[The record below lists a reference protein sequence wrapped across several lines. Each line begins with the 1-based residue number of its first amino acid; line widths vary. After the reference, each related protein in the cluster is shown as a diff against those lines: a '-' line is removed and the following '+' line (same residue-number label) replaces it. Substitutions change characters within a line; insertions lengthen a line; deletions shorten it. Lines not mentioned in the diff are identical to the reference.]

1 MEARQCGDFNLPCIT
16 NERMFDTPGQH
27 DFPLIHNLARVPR
40 ELHGVSAG
48 GQETGDSRIPA
59 TVATC
64 LSQMIPSRAEVVSRD
79 AARWLTVTS
88 ALTGRRCMEPRESIL
103 KISDAM
109 NAAVIGQQDVVE
121 RMLIALLANGHVL
134 MEGLPGTAKTR
145 SVKTLSQLVDSEFSR
160 IQFTPDLLPSDVSGS
175 EIYREQNAT
184 FEFQQGPIFGNLIL
198 ADEINRAPA
207 KVQAA
212 LLEAMEERQVT
223 VAGQTHR
230 LPELFLVLATQ
241 NPIEQEGTYPLPE
254 AQMDRFLLYVRVDYP
269 AGDKEAAILKLVRG
283 EKSGQATAPPPQIE
297 QQVVFEARKQVNA
310 VHVAEAAEQYMVDL
324 VLATRLPQKYE
335 GNLPK
340 WIRLGASPRGTIALD
355 AAARAHAWLAGQ
367 DFVSPDNIRAV
378 APACLA
384 HRIHLTYEAEAAGV
398 TRSEV
403 IDELLKNVVPV

>member
-1 MEARQCGDFNLPCIT
+1 
-16 NERMFDTPGQH
+16 
-27 DFPLIHNLARVPR
+27 
-40 ELHGVSAG
+40 
-48 GQETGDSRIPA
+48 
-59 TVATC
+59 
-64 LSQMIPSRAEVVSRD
+64 
-79 AARWLTVTS
+79 
-88 ALTGRRCMEPRESIL
+88 MEPRDSIL

-109 NAAVIGQQDVVE
+109 NAAVIGQQEVVE

-160 IQFTPDLLPSDVSGS
+160 VQFTPDLLPSDVTGA
-175 EIYREQNAT
+175 EIYRDQTAT

-223 VAGQTHR
+223 VAGQTHK
-230 LPELFLVLATQ
+230 LPQLFLVLATQ

-269 AGDKEAAILKLVRG
+269 TGENEAAILKLVRG
-283 EKSGQATAPPPQIE
+283 EKSGHAAAALPKIDQDL
-297 QQVVFEARKQVNA
+297 VFEARKQVNA
-310 VHVAEAAEQYMVDL
+310 VHVAETAERYIVDL
-324 VLATRLPQKYE
+324 VLGTREPEKYE

-340 WIRLGASPRGTIALD
+340 WIRLGASPRGTLALD

-367 DFVSPDNIRAV
+367 EFVSPDNIRAV

-384 HRIHLTYEAEAAGV
+384 HRVHLSYEAEAAGV
-398 TRSEV
+398 TRTQAIE
-403 IDELLKNVVPV
+403 ELLKHVVPV